1 MNQWERNKDLDKQ
14 NSDSQTREQL
24 PEKVLSF
31 ICNSGPPLESQP
43 LSDARH
49 QCPAKVKRALNEF
62 LLLKAPPPAISQ
74 AGKTS
79 GESRQLYPT
88 CNTTTSKSRATI
100 TTKKALN
107 FFLERGSAERGDNQ
121 MLRAG
126 RE

>member
-74 AGKTS
+74 AGGGMGAVGTGGS
-79 GESRQLYPT
+79 
-88 CNTTTSKSRATI
+88 
-100 TTKKALN
+100 
-107 FFLERGSAERGDNQ
+107 LEEGAAEGVPR
-121 MLRAG
+121 LC
-126 RE
+126 